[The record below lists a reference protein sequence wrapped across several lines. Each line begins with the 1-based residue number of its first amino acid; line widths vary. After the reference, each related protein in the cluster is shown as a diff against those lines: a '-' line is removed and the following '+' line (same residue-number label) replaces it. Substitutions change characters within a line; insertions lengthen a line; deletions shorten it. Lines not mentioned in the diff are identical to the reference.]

1 MLKSLL
7 RLMRPKQWVKNG
19 FVFTGLLFSNEYNN
33 SALLPK
39 VFLTFIAF
47 CLISSCV
54 YTFNDI
60 YDCES
65 DRLHSKKKFRP
76 IPAGEVTVRQAS
88 ILSVILGI
96 AGLCI
101 GFSVSLTVLA
111 LLAAYIVI
119 NILYTYWFK
128 KVVILDVFC
137 ISAGF
142 MLRIM
147 AGTLGVGIPP
157 SKWLLLCGMTV
168 TLFLGF
174 AKRRAE
180 LLIKAPERREVLQ
193 KYSPV
198 ILDQILAI
206 CATSSIITYSL
217 YTMSA
222 ETIRIHQTDNL
233 IYTVPFVIYALF
245 RYIYLLHKHKQGED
259 PSQELFKDPHIMGA
273 VAGWAILTFYL
284 VSGHGF

>member
-1 MLKSLL
+1 
-7 RLMRPKQWVKNG
+7 MRPKQWVKNG

-33 SALLPK
+33 PALIPK
-39 VFLTFIAF
+39 VILTFIAF
-47 CLISSCV
+47 CLVSSCV

-65 DRLHSKKKFRP
+65 DKLHSKKKFRP
-76 IPAGEVTVRQAS
+76 IASGEVTVQQAAW
-88 ILSVILGI
+88 LSFFLGVV
-96 AGLCI
+96 GLLLGYC
-101 GFSVSLTVLA
+101 VSLTVLA
-111 LLAAYIVI
+111 LLAVYIVI
-119 NILYTYWFK
+119 NIFYTYWLK
-128 KVVILDVFC
+128 NVVILDVFC

-180 LLIKAPERREVLQ
+180 LLIRAPERREVLR
-193 KYSPV
+193 KYSGTM
-198 ILDQILAI
+198 LDQILAI

-222 ETIRIHQTDNL
+222 DTIRIHQTDNL
-233 IYTVPFVIYALF
+233 IYTVPFVIYGLF
-245 RYIYLLHKHKQGED
+245 RYIYLLHKRKQGED
-259 PSQELFKDPHIMGA
+259 PSQDLFRDPHIVGA
-273 VAGWAILTFYL
+273 ATGWAILTFYL
-284 VSGHGF
+284 VNAHGY